1 MLPLLGKWNKVEGL
15 ESVAGPRFD
24 TVMKEIIKKW
34 HLGKDLRDE
43 LGSHFH
49 ICGKSVSDRRGSE
62 SEALVCSHESRASV
76 AGNAHAKEMGSSTVS
91 KMT

>member
-1 MLPLLGKWNKVEGL
+1 MGIDL
-15 ESVAGPRFD
+15 
-24 TVMKEIIKKW
+24 KEMNSEATFIFV
-34 HLGKDLRDE
+34 GRVFQT
-43 LGSHFH
+43 G
-49 ICGKSVSDRRGSE
+49 GGSE